1 MAANSSKETT
11 GDPSRLLALPIEL
24 LQRIADN
31 VSNETLTTFR
41 LTCKPI
47 EAATFDQFA
56 KIFFEERHCC
66 IYYKPR
72 WTLLRDIVFSRM
84 GDKIRR
90 LVFTTDVLAPA
101 MVDHLQLAPRKIA
114 GEDCNS
120 VRAQF
125 NARNALKEALGAR
138 TQLPAWPSNDF
149 IGRCLIHIRN
159 LTPDVF
165 VEVDFHDTPFFENL
179 EESTSMKANVLVALA
194 ASRMKLAAFETS
206 SLDILQVNETVETL
220 GYDLSSRMRSIQR
233 FSLKGSHLDR
243 EARPLIYKFL
253 ESAIELRDLELRLNC
268 SGHDA
273 KTPSLSGSKLLSG
286 SNVSR
291 LEVLTLE
298 SLTIEVVDLVTV
310 LSRCKSTLL
319 EVRLSYVCVL
329 GSDNVW
335 RQVFDTLV
343 MMPHLSKVRLTWLQ
357 QTLSDVVAS
366 HFNFDISVSRTWTAD
381 EGRGQLTAGLR
392 EDLAAMAMMSG

>member
-1 MAANSSKETT
+1 
-11 GDPSRLLALPIEL
+11 
-24 LQRIADN
+24 
-31 VSNETLTTFR
+31 
-41 LTCKPI
+41 
-47 EAATFDQFA
+47 
-56 KIFFEERHCC
+56 
-66 IYYKPR
+66 
-72 WTLLRDIVFSRM
+72 
-84 GDKIRR
+84 
-90 LVFTTDVLAPA
+90 
-101 MVDHLQLAPRKIA
+101 
-114 GEDCNS
+114 
-120 VRAQF
+120 
-125 NARNALKEALGAR
+125 
-138 TQLPAWPSNDF
+138 
-149 IGRCLIHIRN
+149 
-159 LTPDVF
+159 
-165 VEVDFHDTPFFENL
+165 
-179 EESTSMKANVLVALA
+179 MKANVLVALA